1 MTEWLALMYI
11 IHDDAAYEKD
21 NRPSRSDNQRVGEKL
36 CPGVMLD
43 VIPSPLK
50 RGENIDK
57 KKRIHKHKY
66 QKEDDIVPG
75 DIVFGYIFTY
85 HYIQKRIRKDT
96 IFSFSALF

>member
-1 MTEWLALMYI
+1 MYI
-11 IHDDAAYEKD
+11 IHDYAANQKD
-21 NRPSRSDNQRVGEKL
+21 NRSSGSDNQRVGEEL
-36 CPGVMLD
+36 CAGVMLD

-75 DIVFGYIFTY
+75 DIVFRYIITY
-85 HYIQKRIRKDT
+85 HYIQKRICKDT
-96 IFSFSALF
+96 IFSFAASF